1 LDSTEL
7 ERIAAQIGDEILARM
22 PGNAAQCD
30 CLYSSK
36 SPPGSTGSILSGSD
50 SPAGFDRAIAAVID
64 HTILHPGATH
74 AEVVQVCR
82 EARQYGFAS
91 VCVSPYWV
99 GLAAA
104 ELAGSAVAVSTVCGF
119 PFGAGTTETK
129 RTEAAA
135 ALRTG
140 AREIDMVLNVGAL
153 RGGDYDSVRLDIRAV
168 AEVCHNAGALLKVI
182 LETALLD
189 DEQKTIACKLAMLA
203 GADFVKTSTGFG
215 SAGATVHDVSL
226 MRSVVGPEV
235 GVKAAGGIRTLQDLK
250 KMAAAGAN
258 RIGTSASVRIIE
270 ATAG

>member
-1 LDSTEL
+1 MDSTEL

-22 PGNAAQCD
+22 RVNTAQRSR
-30 CLYSSK
+30 SSSLK
-36 SPPGSTGSILSGSD
+36 SPPGSTGVILSEGEPPS
-50 SPAGFDRAIAAVID
+50 GFDRVIAATID
-64 HTILHPGATH
+64 HTMLNPGATR
-74 AEVVQVCR
+74 ADIVQVCR

-91 VCVSPYWV
+91 VCVNPYWA

-104 ELAGSAVAVSTVCGF
+104 ELSGSAVAVSTVCGF
-119 PFGAGTTETK
+119 PFGAGTTEAK

-153 RGGDYDSVRLDIRAV
+153 RGGEYDSVRLDIRAV

-189 DEQKTIACKLAMLA
+189 DGQKTIACKLAMAA

-215 SAGATVHDVSL
+215 PAGATVHDVSL
-226 MRSVVGPEV
+226 MRSVVGPEM
-235 GVKAAGGIRTLQDLK
+235 GVKAAGGIRTLDDLK

-258 RIGTSASVRIIE
+258 RIGTSASVRIVK

>member
-104 ELAGSAVAVSTVCGF
+104 ELAGSAVAVSTVCGV

-235 GVKAAGGIRTLQDLK
+235 GVKAAGGIRTLEDLK